1 MGDLAPFAGMAR
13 FYDRIYAFKDYRAE
27 ADKVAGFIRQS
38 RRSGG
43 SRLLD
48 VACGTGLH
56 LEHLCSKFD
65 CEGLDISEDMLAEAR
80 KRLPEIVFTRG
91 NMPDFDLGRRFDAVT
106 NLFSSIGYMTTPEM
120 LERAVANMAR
130 HLEPGGVLLV
140 EPWITPEA
148 WLGGMV
154 SVETVD
160 EPELKV
166 VRVARSWNE
175 NRMSHVHFR
184 FTVATREAIESF
196 DEFHALRLYTVEE
209 MQAAFRRAGLETS
222 FDEQGISGRGLHIG
236 VRP

>member
-1 MGDLAPFAGMAR
+1 MPFAGMAR

-27 ADKVAGFIRQS
+27 AGKVAKLIRQF

-43 SRLLD
+43 NRLLD

-56 LEHLCSKFD
+56 LEHLCGEFD
-65 CEGLDISEDMLAEAR
+65 CEGLDISDEMLVEAR
-80 KRLPEIVFTRG
+80 NRLPGVTFTRG
-91 NMPDFDLGRRFDAVT
+91 DMLDFDLAQRFDAVV
-106 NLFSSIGYMTTPEM
+106 NLFSSIGYMTTPET
-120 LERAVANMAR
+120 LDRAVANMAR

-154 SVETVD
+154 SVETAD

-175 NRMSHVHFR
+175 GRMSHVHFR
-184 FTVATREAIESF
+184 FTVATREGIESF
-196 DEFHALRLYTVEE
+196 DEVHALRLYTVEE

-222 FDEQGISGRGLHIG
+222 FDQQGISGRGLHIG